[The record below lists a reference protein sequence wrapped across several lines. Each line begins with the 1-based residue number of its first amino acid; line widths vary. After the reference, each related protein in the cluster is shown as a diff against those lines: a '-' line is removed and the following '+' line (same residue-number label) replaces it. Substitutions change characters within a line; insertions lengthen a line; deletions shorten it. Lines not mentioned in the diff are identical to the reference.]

1 MAEDVIELLD
11 YLGWTKD
18 RDLNVVGTSLGGMIA
33 TGAFA
38 CNLNENSYPTPP
50 PRTSIQNTPT
60 DRLARP
66 SCDDTRRLPLEQS
79 PSDIRNAVSR
89 QADVY
94 TRD

>member
-38 CNLNENSYPTPP
+38 YNVNETA
-50 PRTSIQNTPT
+50 T
-60 DRLARP
+60 LL
-66 SCDDTRRLPLEQS
+66 RLPEL
-79 PSDIRNAVSR
+79 A
-89 QADVY
+89 
-94 TRD
+94 